1 MDECDETIRTDEGV
15 SMITFENVEKNV
27 IIKWRD
33 LTTGLNHLSDHCIYQ
48 FYLFNYNRVL
58 HFYYVINGIRR
69 TVVQNSIGKTSN
81 INKILVRQIEG
92 VL

>member
-33 LTTGLNHLSDHCIYQ
+33 LTTDLNYLSDYCIYQ
-48 FYLFNYNRVL
+48 FYLFNYN
-58 HFYYVINGIRR
+58 YVINGIRR

>member
-48 FYLFNYNRVL
+48 FYLFNYDRVL
-58 HFYYVINGIRR
+58 CNKWYK